1 MKISTTYY
9 SIHIIS
15 LIIASVTTQAFSS
28 RLEVSSQVNP
38 RFRRTPIDFHHA
50 IECHQPEVIILGTY
64 GKYGC
69 YCGFGGSGTPVD
81 ATDRCCQLHDLCYEE
96 ADEMEKSLKEKL
108 FSLIGTIM
116 NTYNSSCIDGQVV
129 CMENSPFK
137 DKVCNC
143 DKDAAR
149 CLYRAKPSYNSTY
162 YGLDTTKYC
171 QGRNM
176 WNESVVGKDV
186 SSDTNYFIVEEN
198 TTTEETLTNYE
209 DAKNKSDDFIYEIKD
224 PAPSDLDVDVEMDEQ
239 NVIKS
244 SVVSISALSSQNEM
258 KSDENRNK
266 IHSGCNARTSLPL
279 LTFNLSL
286 IVTVF
291 MLITF

>member
-1 MKISTTYY
+1 MKISATYY
-9 SIHIIS
+9 SIYILS
-15 LIIASVTTQAFSS
+15 LIIASVTIQAFSS
-28 RLEVSSQVNP
+28 PLEVNP

-81 ATDRCCQLHDLCYEE
+81 ATDRCCQLHDLCYEQ
-96 ADEMEKSLKEKL
+96 ADKMEKSLKETF
-108 FSLIGTIM
+108 FSLIGTIL

-129 CMENSPFK
+129 CMENSPFQ

-143 DKDAAR
+143 DKDAAH

-162 YGLDTTKYC
+162 YGLDTTEYC
-171 QGRNM
+171 QGRNK
-176 WNESVVGKDV
+176 WNESVDGRDV
-186 SSDTNYFIVEEN
+186 SSNTNYFKEEEN
-198 TTTEETLTNYE
+198 TTTEETLPNYE

-224 PAPSDLDVDVEMDEQ
+224 QAPSDLDVDVDMDET

-244 SVVSISALSSQNEM
+244 SVVSISALSSQKEM
-258 KSDENRNK
+258 KSDEDGKRNK
-266 IHSGCNARTSLPL
+266 IHNGCNARTSLTL

-286 IVTVF
+286 IITVF
-291 MLITF
+291 ILIPF